1 MDPNAPT
8 TAATTA
14 TTTTPGGYPVLP
26 HQPQPYGQQFP
37 FQPDTVPSFP
47 QARPPSQPQLLQQ
60 QQHSFGAVP
69 FSQPGAGPGGS
80 VMPTT
85 GFPQHSSGTS

>member
-8 TAATTA
+8 TAATTI
-14 TTTTPGGYPVLP
+14 PGGYPVLP

-37 FQPDTVPSFP
+37 FQPGIPSFP
-47 QARPPSQPQLLQQ
+47 QARPPSQPQPQQQ

-80 VMPTT
+80 VMPTA
-85 GFPQHSSGTS
+85 GFPQHSSGTL